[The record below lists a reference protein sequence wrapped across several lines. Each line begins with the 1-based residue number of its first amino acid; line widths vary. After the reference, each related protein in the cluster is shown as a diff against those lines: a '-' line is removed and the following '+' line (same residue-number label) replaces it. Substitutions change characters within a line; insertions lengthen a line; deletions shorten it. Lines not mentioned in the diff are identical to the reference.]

1 MKLRGSKGF
10 TLVELMMTLVV
21 MAILLVVGVP
31 AFRDVVR
38 RHRVTSAGNALL
50 ADIAYARSEAILG
63 GAVASIC
70 ASSKDR
76 KKCDPTNI
84 YERGWLVHLGLAG
97 KDGAIPAIRPLGFPL
112 RVSPPRDGVA
122 IQGLD
127 RTVSFDALGQLHDS
141 IKTLPK
147 FTVCFRRSSFTGP
160 GVSTA
165 SVPGMELTVN
175 RSGRVTSR
183 TLGAG
188 ETCRIAAR
196 TTARPAPW
204 PRRP

>member
-76 KKCDPTNI
+76 KK
-84 YERGWLVHLGLAG
+84 
-97 KDGAIPAIRPLGFPL
+97 
-112 RVSPPRDGVA
+112 
-122 IQGLD
+122 
-127 RTVSFDALGQLHDS
+127 
-141 IKTLPK
+141 
-147 FTVCFRRSSFTGP
+147 SSY
-160 GVSTA
+160 
-165 SVPGMELTVN
+165 
-175 RSGRVTSR
+175 TS
-183 TLGAG
+183 
-188 ETCRIAAR
+188 
-196 TTARPAPW
+196 
-204 PRRP
+204 